1 MTMSLRGKLLLS
13 QTPHLIAL
21 LCLSVIAF
29 VTVSSIGDSAHNI
42 IHENYRSVLATQRM
56 KESIERMDRGALFLV
71 AGQRGKGTEQAAQN
85 RERFESEL
93 RVEEENITEAGE
105 ADAARKLRML
115 WAEYQHR
122 FDELS
127 ELKDAV
133 ALQNAYFSAVEPAY
147 LAVKGAADE
156 ILGMNQEA
164 MVRKS
169 ERAQRS
175 GQTLRQLTASAA
187 GAAIVLGILTSL
199 LLTERLL
206 RPLARLSLAA
216 HRIGEGDLES
226 RAQVDGTDE
235 LARLA
240 TDFNV
245 MAEHLQRYRNSSLG
259 ELLATQ
265 HAAQSTIDS
274 IPDPVILFDSAG
286 GVLSTNQAAE
296 SVLGV
301 DPSGTSMEPIGRL
314 DPSLRS
320 VLERVRGHVLSG
332 KGSYSPRDFTEAQ
345 RIESID
351 GHRYV
356 LPRATPLYD
365 VHGGLQGATVILQ
378 DVTRLRRFDELK
390 DDLVATVA
398 HELRTPLTSLRM
410 AVHLCL
416 EGVVGNINDQ
426 QAKLLDTAR
435 EDCERLQ
442 LFIDD
447 LLDLARLQAGKV
459 EMRKVSLPIADLL
472 EGAIADQD
480 MLAKQHQVTLKP
492 ELSPLVPEEISVD
505 PERLSLVFANL
516 IGNAIR
522 HTPEGGSVTVRAKE
536 TIAKTTVRFEIQDTG
551 TGIPLE
557 YQDEIFQKFFR
568 VPGSTAGSA
577 GLGLSI
583 AKEIVEAHGG
593 EIGVE
598 SQPGIGSTFYFTLP
612 AASYPQS
619 RSSFQWSA
627 SIGLASRD
635 R

>member
-1 MTMSLRGKLLLS
+1 MTLSLRRKLLLS
-13 QTPHLIAL
+13 QTPHLVAL
-21 LCLSVIAF
+21 VVLSVIAF
-29 VTVSSIGDSAHNI
+29 VTVTSIGNSAQNI

-56 KESIERMDRGALFLV
+56 KEAIERMDSGALFLI
-71 AGQRGKGTEQAAQN
+71 AGQRSKGLEQAAQN
-85 RERFESEL
+85 RERFEAEL
-93 RVEEENITEAGE
+93 RVEEENITESGE
-105 ADAARKLRML
+105 SDAARKLRKL
-115 WAEYQHR
+115 WMDYQRR
-122 FDELS
+122 FDELA
-127 ELKDAV
+127 ELKDTV
-133 ALQNAYFSAVEPAY
+133 SLRDTYFSTVEPTF
-147 LAVKGAADE
+147 LAVKGAANE
-156 ILGMNQEA
+156 ILVMNQDA

-175 GQTLRQLTASAA
+175 GQKLRQATASAA
-187 GAAIVLGILTSL
+187 VAAIVLGILASL

-216 HRIGEGDLES
+216 HRIGEGDLDS
-226 RAQVDGTDE
+226 RADVAGTDE

-240 TDFNV
+240 ADFNA
-245 MAEHLQRYRNSSLG
+245 MAEHLQRYHNSSLG

-265 HAAQSTIDS
+265 HAAQSAIDS
-274 IPDPVILFDSAG
+274 IPDPVIIFDSAG

-296 SVLGV
+296 SLLGI
-301 DPSGTSMEPIGRL
+301 DPSGHSMEPIGRL
-314 DPSLRS
+314 VPSLRT

-345 RIESID
+345 RIESTD
-351 GHRYV
+351 GHRYL
-356 LPRATPLYD
+356 LPRATPLYG
-365 VHGGLQGATVILQ
+365 VHGGVQGATVILQ

-416 EGVVGNINDQ
+416 EGVVGSINDK
-426 QAKLLDTAR
+426 QAELLDAAR

-442 LFIDD
+442 SFIDD

-472 EGAIADQD
+472 EGALADQH
-480 MLAKQHQVTLKP
+480 LFAKQHHVTLKS
-492 ELSPLVPEEISVD
+492 ELSPLVQTEISVD
-505 PERLSLVFANL
+505 PDRLGLVFANL

-536 TIAKTTVRFEIQDTG
+536 TLAKTIVRFEVQDTG

-557 YQDEIFQKFFR
+557 YQAEIFQKFFR
-568 VPGSTAGSA
+568 IPGSTAGSA

-593 EIGVE
+593 VIGVE
-598 SQPGIGSTFYFTLP
+598 SQQGIGSTFFFTLP
-612 AASYPQS
+612 AALHPAPLSPPQL
-619 RSSFQWSA
+619 SA
-627 SIGLASRD
+627 STGLGSRHP
-635 R
+635 